1 MLSNILKNRRLRMGS
16 FATVLTVI
24 FIAVLIILNMIVS
37 AISERYPIQLDLT
50 TGKIYGLSD
59 ETIEYLK
66 TVEKDVNIYVL
77 ATEDSFGSPNEYYLQ
92 AAETIKKFHQYNSKI
107 KVQFIDLA
115 KDPAFESK
123 YASYSM
129 GSRDILLECGNKVQ
143 VVKTSDLFNLQN
155 DSSTGYTYIKSS
167 RTDEAITSAIM
178 NVTSDYTPK
187 VAILSAHSSFD
198 ASAFS
203 SLLSQ
208 NNFEVVT
215 QDLLLEDIDPEAAAV
230 VLFAP
235 SEDLDEA
242 QLDKLDAFLD
252 NDGQKGKTLLYFA
265 AANQPQLPNL
275 EAFLSEWGIVME
287 DATVYETNFNRIY
300 NYSPYYSIVDFVNT
314 EIYEDTSAYLL
325 MPNARVMDTAYTER
339 DSRIVEV
346 LLKFGSTAKALPNDA
361 AEDFDIESAE
371 TYACPALIKSTLQKS
386 SGNANATGSALLESH
401 VIVSSS
407 AMSCE
412 SSLLSGSTFVNGKY
426 YISLLNS
433 LLGRESNFSIT
444 AKTLDTTTLTMTN
457 FQILSIGAV
466 FAIIIPLALL
476 VVGVVVWLRRRHK

>member
-92 AAETIKKFHQYNSKI
+92 AAETIKKFPQYNSKI

-235 SEDLDEA
+235 SEDL
-242 QLDKLDAFLD
+242 
-252 NDGQKGKTLLYFA
+252 
-265 AANQPQLPNL
+265 PQLPNL

-371 TYACPALIKSTLQKS
+371 TYAFPALIKSTLQKS

>member
-16 FATVLTVI
+16 FATALTVV

-37 AISERYPIQLDLT
+37 AISERFPVQLDLT
-50 TGKIYGLSD
+50 TGKIYELSD
-59 ETIEYLK
+59 ETIEYLR

-92 AAETIKKFHQYNSKI
+92 ACETIKKFPQYNSRI

-123 YASYSM
+123 YSSYSM
-129 GSRDILLECGNKVQ
+129 GTRDILLECGNKVQ
-143 VVKTSDLFNLQN
+143 VVKTSDLFNLEN
-155 DSSTGYTYIKSS
+155 DSSTGYTYIRSS

-187 VAILSAHSSFD
+187 IAILSAHSSFD

-215 QDLLLEDIDPEAAAV
+215 QDLLLEEIDPEAEAA

-242 QLDKLDAFLD
+242 QLDKLDEFLD
-252 NDGQKGKTLLYFA
+252 NGGQKGKTLLYFA
-265 AANQPQLPNL
+265 SANQPQLPNL

-287 DATVYETNFNRIY
+287 DATLYETN
-300 NYSPYYSIVDFVNT
+300 
-314 EIYEDTSAYLL
+314 
-325 MPNARVMDTAYTER
+325 
-339 DSRIVEV
+339 
-346 LLKFGSTAKALPNDA
+346 
-361 AEDFDIESAE
+361 
-371 TYACPALIKSTLQKS
+371 
-386 SGNANATGSALLESH
+386 
-401 VIVSSS
+401 
-407 AMSCE
+407 
-412 SSLLSGSTFVNGKY
+412 
-426 YISLLNS
+426 
-433 LLGRESNFSIT
+433 
-444 AKTLDTTTLTMTN
+444 
-457 FQILSIGAV
+457 
-466 FAIIIPLALL
+466 
-476 VVGVVVWLRRRHK
+476 

>member
-1 MLSNILKNRRLRMGS
+1 MLSKILRNRRFRMGS

-24 FIAVLIILNMIVS
+24 FIAVLIVLNMIVS

-59 ETIEYLK
+59 ETIDYLK

-77 ATEDSFGSPNEYYLQ
+77 ATEDSFGSPNDYYLQ
-92 AAETIKKFHQYNSKI
+92 ACETIKKFPQYNSKI
-107 KVQFIDLA
+107 KLQFIDLA
-115 KDPAFESK
+115 KDPSFESQ
-123 YASYSM
+123 YSSYSM
-129 GSRDILLECGNKVQ
+129 GTRDILVECGDKAQ
-143 VVKTSDLFNLQN
+143 VVKTSDLFNLEN
-155 DSSTGYTYIKSS
+155 DSSTGYTYIRSS

-187 VAILSAHSSFD
+187 VTILSAHSSFD

-203 SLLSQ
+203 TLLSQ

-215 QDLLLEDIDPEAAAV
+215 QDLLLEDIDPEAEAAI
-230 VLFAP
+230 LFAP
-235 SEDLDEA
+235 SEDLDEE
-242 QLDKLDAFLD
+242 QLKKLDAFLD

-265 AANQPQLPNL
+265 AANQPALPNL

-287 DATVYETNFNRIY
+287 DATIYETDYRRIY

-325 MPNARVMDTAYTER
+325 MPNARVIDTAYTER
-339 DSRIVEV
+339 DGRTTEV
-346 LLKFGSTAKALPNDA
+346 LLKFGSTAKALPNNA
-361 AEDFDIESAE
+361 GEDYDIEDAE
-371 TYACPALIKSTLQKS
+371 TYAFPALIKSTMQKS
-386 SGNANATGSALLESH
+386 AGDANATGEALLESH
-401 VIVSSS
+401 VVVSSS

-412 SSLLSGSTFVNGKY
+412 SSLLSGNTFVNGKY

-433 LLGRESNFSIT
+433 LIGRESEFSVT
-444 AKTLDTTTLTMTN
+444 AKTLDDTTLVMTN
-457 FQILSIGAV
+457 FQILSVGATFV
-466 FAIIIPLALL
+466 IVIPLALL

>member
-66 TVEKDVNIYVL
+66 TVEKDVNIYLL
-77 ATEDSFGSPNEYYLQ
+77 ATEDSFGSPNE
-92 AAETIKKFHQYNSKI
+92 YNSKI

-198 ASAFS
+198 AGAFS

-371 TYACPALIKSTLQKS
+371 TYAFPALIKSTLQKS

-476 VVGVVVWLRRRHK
+476 VVGVVVWLRRRHI

>member
-37 AISERYPIQLDLT
+37 AVSERYPIQLDLT

-59 ETIEYLK
+59 ETVEYLK
-66 TVEKDVNIYVL
+66 TVEKEVNIYVL
-77 ATEDSFGSPNEYYLQ
+77 ATEDSFSSLNDYYLQ
-92 AAETIKKFHQYNSKI
+92 ACETIKKFPQYNSKI
-107 KVQFIDLA
+107 QVQFIDLT

-123 YASYSM
+123 YSSYSM
-129 GSRDILLECGNKVQ
+129 GTRDILMECGDKVQ
-143 VVKTSDLFNLQN
+143 VVKTSDLFNLEN
-155 DSSTGYTYIKSS
+155 DSSSGYTYIKSS

-187 VAILSAHSSFD
+187 ITVLSAHSSFD
-198 ASAFS
+198 ASSFA

-215 QDLLLEDIDPEAAAV
+215 QDLLLEEIDPEAEAA

-235 SEDLDEA
+235 SEDLDEE
-242 QLDKLDAFLD
+242 QLEKLDAFLD
-252 NDGQKGKTLLYFA
+252 NNGQKGKTLLYFA
-265 AANQPQLPNL
+265 AANQPKLPNM
-275 EAFLSEWGIVME
+275 EAFLSEWGIVVE
-287 DATVYETNFNRIY
+287 DATLYETNYNRIY

-314 EIYEDTSAYLL
+314 EIYENTSSYLL
-325 MPNARVMDTAYTER
+325 MPNARIIDTAYAER
-339 DSRIVEV
+339 DSRTVEV

-361 AEDFDIESAE
+361 DENFDIANAE
-371 TYACPALIKSTLQKS
+371 TYAFPALIKSTLQKA
-386 SGNANATGSALLESH
+386 SGNTNAANGAMLESH
-401 VIVSSS
+401 VVVSSS

-426 YISLLNS
+426 YIALLNS
-433 LLGRESNFSIT
+433 LMGRESTFSVT
-444 AKTLDTTTLTMTN
+444 AKTLDNTTLTLTN
-457 FQILSIGAV
+457 FQILFIGAV
-466 FAIIIPLALL
+466 FAIIIPLVLL
-476 VVGVVVWLRRRHK
+476 VLGIVVWLRRRHK